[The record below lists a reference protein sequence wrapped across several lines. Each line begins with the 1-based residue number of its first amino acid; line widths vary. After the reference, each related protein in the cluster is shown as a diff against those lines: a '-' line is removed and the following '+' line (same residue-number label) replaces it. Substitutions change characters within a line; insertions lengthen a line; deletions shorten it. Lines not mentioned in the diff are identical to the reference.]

1 MKPTTLL
8 VAALAALAGSPT
20 PVNAVGGLS
29 FVPVPLPPPNNWIG
43 GPSLFPT
50 RVLAGFHEDY
60 EKYDQGNWTV
70 YMLNQCRQNDGCTS
84 LILFSAIPAETNSNS
99 RSWFGYLMGGPPTN
113 PNDYVRDESKD
124 QDVQDSAAWNAI
136 RR

>member
-8 VAALAALAGSPT
+8 VAAFAALAGSSPT
-20 PVNAVGGLS
+20 LVNAVGGLS

-50 RVLAGFHEDY
+50 RVFAGFHGDY
-60 EKYDQGNWTV
+60 DKYNKGGWTK
-70 YMLNQCRQNDGCTS
+70 YMLDQCRQTSGCTS
-84 LILFSAIPAETNSNS
+84 LILFSGIPTGEQS
-99 RSWFGYLMGGPPTN
+99 RTWFGYVMGGPPTN
-113 PNDYVRDESKD
+113 PSDYTRDEDKSR
-124 QDVQDSAAWNAI
+124 DVQDSAAWNAI